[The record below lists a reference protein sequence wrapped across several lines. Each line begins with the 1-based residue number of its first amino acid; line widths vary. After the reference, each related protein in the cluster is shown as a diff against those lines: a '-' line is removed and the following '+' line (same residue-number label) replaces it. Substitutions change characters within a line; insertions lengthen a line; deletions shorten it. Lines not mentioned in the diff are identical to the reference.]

1 LFVRILLN
9 GGELQRLMRYRPWP
23 ARHGASLA
31 VLLGALLAAVLG
43 GHAAQAQSDAAWR
56 DIESRIQYGYYTE
69 DAAALRKL
77 TETVGTDESH
87 DKLHA
92 YYAGLLAWRQAQLA
106 AHGAAAADASARQ
119 LVQRCVSAADAAL
132 SVESEFAEALALRA
146 ACLGTPVDS
155 GGGHAPFGARRAHKD
170 LERALALAGRNPRI
184 LLVDAMNDY
193 QVSPDKG
200 GRERA
205 LPKLR
210 KAVEAFEAERHDTE
224 HLPGWGAAEAWW
236 LLASGLLEHGDP
248 VAARDADEHALLLA
262 PQFAQARRL
271 MTKITSG

>member
-1 LFVRILLN
+1 
-9 GGELQRLMRYRPWP
+9 LQ
-23 ARHGASLA
+23 
-31 VLLGALLAAVLG
+31 
-43 GHAAQAQSDAAWR
+43 
-56 DIESRIQYGYYTE
+56 
-69 DAAALRKL
+69 
-77 TETVGTDESH
+77 
-87 DKLHA
+87 
-92 YYAGLLAWRQAQLA
+92 
-106 AHGAAAADASARQ
+106 
-119 LVQRCVSAADAAL
+119 
-132 SVESEFAEALALRA
+132 
-146 ACLGTPVDS
+146 
-155 GGGHAPFGARRAHKD
+155 
-170 LERALALAGRNPRI
+170 LAGRNPRI

>member
-9 GGELQRLMRYRPWP
+9 GGELQRLMRYQPAP
-23 ARHGASLA
+23 ARHAASLA
-31 VLLGALLAAVLG
+31 VLLGAVLAAVLG
-43 GHAAQAQSDAAWR
+43 GQAAQGQSDAAWR

-69 DAAALRKL
+69 DPAALRKL

-92 YYAGLLAWRQAQLA
+92 YYTGLLAWRQAQLA

-132 SVESEFAEALALRA
+132 SVEADFAEALALRA

-170 LERALALAGRNPRI
+170 LQRALELAGRNPRI